1 MSAAA
6 PPSPVLWVEV
16 GDLLDYAAIRHR
28 LSGIQR
34 LAFELCRALAPHP
47 GVRFCRAVPPR
58 EGLRAVEWAEL
69 EALYARLSGGDDT
82 PPPGRDGHA
91 VVAEHVA
98 APVAEARR
106 GMLRQAAG
114 WLPSGIRI
122 PLARATVAQ
131 ASVASELRQALRG
144 VAGALPRPLPR
155 PGKGGS
161 AKAPERAAVEPG
173 PGDTLLIPGAP
184 WAHPDYGPV
193 LGRMKARSGLRIALV
208 LYDLIAVKYPE
219 WTDPGLMRVFGP
231 WLRRTLP
238 QVDHVLA
245 ISGATARDAAAWVAE
260 QGIAPAPRITA
271 FPIGTGFGAP
281 RQAVPAV
288 PPPRGDP
295 GYVLFVST
303 IEARKNHALA
313 FRVWRRLLE
322 EMPEREVPRLV
333 FAGGAGWLVQDL
345 LGQIRNTANLGGKLV
360 LAGSPSDS
368 DLRLLYRDCRF
379 TFFPS
384 FYEGWGLPV
393 TESLSFGRACLASD
407 RASVPEAGGRFCAY
421 LDPDNATGATAA
433 ARALI
438 GNPEHLA
445 ALEADIRDGFRPVP
459 WSDTA
464 AAVLAALG

>member
-1 MSAAA
+1 
-6 PPSPVLWVEV
+6 
-16 GDLLDYAAIRHR
+16 
-28 LSGIQR
+28 
-34 LAFELCRALAPHP
+34 
-47 GVRFCRAVPPR
+47 
-58 EGLRAVEWAEL
+58 
-69 EALYARLSGGDDT
+69 
-82 PPPGRDGHA
+82 
-91 VVAEHVA
+91 
-98 APVAEARR
+98 
-106 GMLRQAAG
+106 
-114 WLPSGIRI
+114 
-122 PLARATVAQ
+122 
-131 ASVASELRQALRG
+131 
-144 VAGALPRPLPR
+144 

-288 PPPRGDP
+288 PPPPGDP